1 MATSM
6 IDLNSASVG
15 TLTQLPGI
23 AKNMAYRIVDY
34 RDKHGPFSSWE
45 ELERIKEFPT
55 ERLEEIKL
63 RAVLGPTGDRRAV
76 TRDTEGMQARYRAGR
91 QIGLRA
97 PRF

>member
-6 IDLNSASVG
+6 IDLNSASVS

-23 AKNMAYRIVDY
+23 AKNMAYRIVNY

-45 ELERIKEFPT
+45 EVERIKEFPR

-63 RAVLGPTGDRRAV
+63 RAILAPFDDRRAV
-76 TRDTEGMQARYRAGR
+76 TGDSERIQARHRVGR
-91 QIGLRA
+91 QISLRA
-97 PRF
+97 PRL

>member
-15 TLTQLPGI
+15 ILTQLPGI
-23 AKNMAYRIVDY
+23 AKNMAYRIVNY
-34 RDKHGPFSSWE
+34 RDKHGPFSNWE
-45 ELERIKEFPT
+45 QVVRIKEFPI

-63 RAVLGPTGDRRAV
+63 RAILGPSDDRRAV
-76 TRDTEGMQARYRAGR
+76 MGEKEGIQARHRVGR

-97 PRF
+97 WRL